1 MPRTVNVHLLLLLLL
16 LLLLPLLVLLL
27 LLLLLLRCKPIK
39 VTRFGKEVL
48 YLCTQMARGTVSTIM
63 IFSIIIQS

>member
-1 MPRTVNVHLLLLLLL
+1 MCLAVLASRGGPVPRTVNVTLL
-16 LLLLPLLVLLL
+16 LLL

-39 VTRFGKEVL
+39 VTRFGKKVL

-63 IFSIIIQS
+63 IFSIIIQA